1 MLLAQALY
9 ETIKLIK
16 ILVLNKNERVKKN
29 EWFED
34 WFNSEYYHLL
44 YQNRSQNEA
53 DLFIKKIVQNLKLD
67 AEATVLDLGCG
78 KGRHALKMSSFFK
91 TVHGLDLSENNIKT
105 ANSYKK
111 DNMKFFIG
119 DMRNFNHTTSYDYIF
134 NLFTSFGYFN
144 TIEENLDVLKCIHHQ
159 LKKNG
164 HLLVDFLN
172 PEVIRNNKFNAE
184 EKRINDV
191 YFKIEKDISGNF
203 IEKKI
208 QIKDG
213 NKQFHFK
220 EKVQL
225 FDINDFEEMFMKTGF
240 TIHSTFGN
248 YALENYHT
256 NSERLILWAKK
267 LN

>member
-1 MLLAQALY
+1 MD
-9 ETIKLIK
+9 
-16 ILVLNKNERVKKN
+16 KNERVKKN

-53 DLFIKKIVQNLKLD
+53 DLFIKNIVQKLKLGP
-67 AEATVLDLGCG
+67 EATVLDLGCG
-78 KGRHALKMSSFFK
+78 KGRHALKMSSFFNS
-91 TVHGLDLSENNIKT
+91 VHGLDLSKNNIKI
-105 ANSYKK
+105 ANSTKK

-119 DMRNFNHTTSYDYIF
+119 DMRNFYHTTKYDYVF

-144 TIEENLDVLKCIHHQ
+144 TTEENLDVLKCIHRQ

-172 PEVIRNNKFNAE
+172 PDVIRNDKFNSE
-184 EKRINDV
+184 EKKINDV
-191 YFKIEKDISGNF
+191 HFNIEKSISGNF
-203 IEKKI
+203 ILKKI
-208 QIKDG
+208 KIIDG
-213 NKQFHFK
+213 NKQFHFN

-225 FDINDFEEMFMKTGF
+225 FDLNDFEEMLLKTGY

-248 YALENYHT
+248 YDLESYHT

-267 LN
+267 SN

>member
-1 MLLAQALY
+1 MD
-9 ETIKLIK
+9 
-16 ILVLNKNERVKKN
+16 KNERVKKN

-53 DLFIKKIVQNLKLD
+53 DLFIKNIVQKLKLD
-67 AEATVLDLGCG
+67 PEATVLDLGCG
-78 KGRHALKMSSFFK
+78 KGRHALKMSSFFNS
-91 TVHGLDLSENNIKT
+91 VHGLDLSKNNIKI
-105 ANSYKK
+105 ANSTKK

-119 DMRNFNHTTSYDYIF
+119 DMRNFNHNTKYDYVF

-144 TIEENLDVLKCIHHQ
+144 TIEENLDVLKCVHQQ

-172 PEVIRNNKFNAE
+172 PDVIRNDKFSSE

-191 YFKIEKDISGNF
+191 HFNIEKCISGNF
-203 IEKKI
+203 ILKKI
-208 QIKDG
+208 KIKDG
-213 NKQFHFK
+213 NKQFHFH

-225 FDINDFEEMFMKTGF
+225 FDLNDFEEMLLKTGY

-248 YALENYHT
+248 YDLENYHT
-256 NSERLILWAKK
+256 NSERLILWAQKSI
-267 LN
+267 

>member
-1 MLLAQALY
+1 MNGLKIGSILNII
-9 ETIKLIK
+9 TFSIKT
-16 ILVLNKNERVKKN
+16 EVK
-29 EWFED
+29 
-34 WFNSEYYHLL
+34 
-44 YQNRSQNEA
+44 NEA
-53 DLFIKKIVQNLKLD
+53 DLFIKNIVQKLKLNT
-67 AEATVLDLGCG
+67 EATVLDLGCG
-78 KGRHALKMSSFFK
+78 KGRHALKMSSFFNI
-91 TVHGLDLSENNIKT
+91 VHGLDLSENNIKI
-105 ANSYKK
+105 ANSNKK
-111 DNMKFFIG
+111 ANMKFFKG
-119 DMRNFNHTTSYDYIF
+119 DMRNFNHNTSYDYIF

-144 TIEENLDVLKCIHHQ
+144 TIEENLDVLKCIHYQ

-203 IEKKI
+203 IVKKI

-225 FDINDFEEMFMKTGF
+225 FDINDFEKMFMKTGF
-240 TIHSTFGN
+240 AIHSNFGN

-256 NSERLILWAKK
+256 NSERLILWAQK

>member
-1 MLLAQALY
+1 MD
-9 ETIKLIK
+9 
-16 ILVLNKNERVKKN
+16 KNERVKKN

-44 YQNRSQNEA
+44 YQKRSQNEA

-119 DMRNFNHTTSYDYIF
+119 DMRNFNHTTCYDYIF

-144 TIEENLDVLKCIHHQ
+144 TIEENLDVLKCIHCQ

>member
-1 MLLAQALY
+1 MD
-9 ETIKLIK
+9 
-16 ILVLNKNERVKKN
+16 KNERVKKN

-53 DLFIKKIVQNLKLD
+53 DLFIKNIVQKLKLGP
-67 AEATVLDLGCG
+67 EATVLDLGCG
-78 KGRHALKMSSFFK
+78 KGRHALKMSSFFNS
-91 TVHGLDLSENNIKT
+91 VHGLDLSKNNIKI
-105 ANSYKK
+105 ANSTKK

-119 DMRNFNHTTSYDYIF
+119 DMRNFYHTTKYDYVF

-144 TIEENLDVLKCIHHQ
+144 TTEENLDVLKCIHRQ

-172 PEVIRNNKFNAE
+172 PDVIRNDKFNSE
-184 EKRINDV
+184 EKKINDV
-191 YFKIEKDISGNF
+191 HFNIEKSISGNF
-203 IEKKI
+203 ILKKI
-208 QIKDG
+208 KIIDG
-213 NKQFHFK
+213 NKQFHFN

-225 FDINDFEEMFMKTGF
+225 FDLNDFEEMLLKTGY

-248 YALENYHT
+248 YDLENYHT
-256 NSERLILWAKK
+256 NSERLILWAQK

>member
-1 MLLAQALY
+1 MD
-9 ETIKLIK
+9 
-16 ILVLNKNERVKKN
+16 KNERVKKN

-53 DLFIKKIVQNLKLD
+53 DLFIKNIVRKLKLD
-67 AEATVLDLGCG
+67 PEATVLDLGCG
-78 KGRHALKMSSFFK
+78 KGRHALKMSSFFNS
-91 TVHGLDLSENNIKT
+91 VHGLDLSKNNIKI
-105 ANSYKK
+105 ANSTKK

-119 DMRNFNHTTSYDYIF
+119 DMRNFNLTTKYDYVF

-144 TIEENLDVLKCIHHQ
+144 TIEENLDVLKCAHQQ

-172 PEVIRNNKFNAE
+172 PDVIRNDKFSSE
-184 EKRINDV
+184 EKRIDDV
-191 YFKIEKDISGNF
+191 HFNIEKCISGNF
-203 IEKKI
+203 ILKKI
-208 QIKDG
+208 KIKDG
-213 NKQFHFK
+213 NKQFHFN

-225 FDINDFEEMFMKTGF
+225 FDLNDFEEMLLKTGY

-248 YALENYHT
+248 YDLENYHT
-256 NSERLILWAKK
+256 NSERLILWAQK
-267 LN
+267 LI

>member
-9 ETIKLIK
+9 KTIKLIK

-53 DLFIKKIVQNLKLD
+53 NLFIKKIVQNLKLD

-91 TVHGLDLSENNIKT
+91 SVHGLDLSENNIKT

-144 TIEENLDVLKCIHHQ
+144 TIEENLDVLKCIHRQ
-159 LKKNG
+159 LKNNG

-248 YALENYHT
+248 YALENYYT
-256 NSERLILWAKK
+256 KSERLILWAQKI
-267 LN
+267 N

>member
-9 ETIKLIK
+9 KTIKLIK

-53 DLFIKKIVQNLKLD
+53 NLFIKKIVQNLKLD

-91 TVHGLDLSENNIKT
+91 SVHGLDLSENNIKT

-144 TIEENLDVLKCIHHQ
+144 TIEENLDVLKCIHRQ
-159 LKKNG
+159 LKNNG

-256 NSERLILWAKK
+256 NSERLILWAQKI
-267 LN
+267 N

>member
-1 MLLAQALY
+1 MLLAQALNRSI
-9 ETIKLIK
+9 ELIK

-53 DLFIKKIVQNLKLD
+53 DLFIKNIVQKLKLNT
-67 AEATVLDLGCG
+67 EATVLDLGCG
-78 KGRHALKMSSFFK
+78 KGRHALKMSSFFNI
-91 TVHGLDLSENNIKT
+91 VHGLDLSENNIKI
-105 ANSYKK
+105 ANSNKK
-111 DNMKFFIG
+111 ANMKFFKG
-119 DMRNFNHTTSYDYIF
+119 DMRNFNHNTSYDYIF

-144 TIEENLDVLKCIHHQ
+144 TIDENLDVLKCIHRQ

-172 PEVIRNNKFNAE
+172 PSVIRNNKFKSE
-184 EKRINDV
+184 EKRINGI
-191 YFKIEKDISGNF
+191 YFNIEKGISENF
-203 IEKKI
+203 IVKKI

-213 NKQFHFK
+213 NKQFYFN

-225 FDINDFEEMFMKTGF
+225 FDINNFEEMFLKTGY
-240 TIHSTFGN
+240 TIHSIFGN
-248 YALENYHT
+248 YDLESYQT
-256 NSERLILWAKK
+256 NSERLILWAQKS
-267 LN
+267 N